1 MEGSS
6 MGDPIGTAS
15 NLFHDGIAWLQALV
29 PGGFGLLIIPLGVL
43 GLLSLW
49 FAFRH

>member
-1 MEGSS
+1 
-6 MGDPIGTAS
+6 MGDPIGSAA
-15 NLFHDGIAWLQALV
+15 NLLHDGVAWLQAFI

>member
-1 MEGSS
+1 
-6 MGDPIGTAS
+6 MGDPIGTAT
-15 NLFHDGIAWLQALV
+15 NLFHDGVGWLQALV